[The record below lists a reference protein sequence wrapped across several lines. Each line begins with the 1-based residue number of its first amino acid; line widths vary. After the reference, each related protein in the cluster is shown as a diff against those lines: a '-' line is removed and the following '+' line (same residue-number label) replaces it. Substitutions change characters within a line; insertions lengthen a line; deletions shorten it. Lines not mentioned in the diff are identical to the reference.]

1 VAIALRL
8 VLTLAVS
15 SDLMVPGL
23 RFAGAVLLVGIACKL
38 VQEENPMAE
47 DSVPA
52 PTSLGTALVRIA
64 VADLVMSLDHVMA
77 IAALS
82 RSDPVVLAVG
92 LILSIALI
100 LVCSSVILAVM
111 DRFRWVVYAG
121 TALLAWAAV
130 GMMRHDLEFVNRLAA
145 SGSLQG
151 EIPMWADWALR
162 LLVVVACLT
171 SGRWWPRRSPAIES
185 I

>member
-1 VAIALRL
+1 
-8 VLTLAVS
+8 
-15 SDLMVPGL
+15 
-23 RFAGAVLLVGIACKL
+23 
-38 VQEENPMAE
+38 
-47 DSVPA
+47 
-52 PTSLGTALVRIA
+52 
-64 VADLVMSLDHVMA
+64 
-77 IAALS
+77 
-82 RSDPVVLAVG
+82 VVLAVG
-92 LILSIALI
+92 LI

-121 TALLAWAAV
+121 TAILAWTAV

-151 EIPMWADWALR
+151 NIPTWSDRALR